1 MLITD
6 LALILIIAGIT
17 TLICKKLKQPVIIGY
32 VLAGFLLSPVAEF
45 FPMVVGNAEEI
56 ETLAEI
62 GVIFLMF
69 SLGLEFNLHKMAQV
83 GVSGTLS
90 AAVQI
95 VGMVLLGYL
104 VGMLLGWSATDSLF
118 LGGMLSMSS
127 TIITVKAIEDCNMR
141 EKKFASLA
149 IGTLIIEDIAAIFL
163 MMVLSTVSVSR
174 GGGAD
179 LVFTIA
185 KLLFYLAFWLLL
197 GIFLVPTIIQKIR
210 RLLTGETLLIVA
222 LALCFG
228 MVLIA
233 DALGFSSALG
243 AFLAGSL
250 LAGTVHAERVEHLT
264 AGVKDLFGAVFF
276 ISVGM
281 MLNPGA
287 VVKYAVPILILTL
300 VTIVGK
306 LIFSSL
312 GVLLSGHTLRQ
323 AIHCGCALAQIGEFA
338 FIIASLGLS
347 LGVIADYI
355 YPIIISV
362 SVITTLTTPFFIKSA
377 DSICNGIE
385 KLLPEKLVQKLDSYT
400 DAEQTAKEQ
409 DSDWAV
415 FLRRYI
421 KRTVFYGVL
430 MLGIVSLGD
439 MLLLPLLEKTLSAAA
454 WVSKAVTL
462 CAVYLCIAMFV
473 RPMLDAHSPQYTVL
487 WAKKRSFRLPL
498 IALSVIRVLLIV
510 FIVFLPIRSVLG
522 IHSLWILPLL
532 AAAVLVA
539 GHFGWFASAYLLV
552 ETRFLTN
559 FNERLLQ
566 QYGDS
571 NDATWLDEKMYVT
584 ELICP
589 PEEAGKDL
597 RALGWGRRYGA
608 NIIKI
613 VRGKKEFDIPS
624 GDMVLSEGDRLAV
637 IGEKE
642 NLVSLRLSIGADAAE
657 DIPTLH
663 TYIAGEKA
671 LYTYTL
677 DVAKN
682 DHLAGSTIRDSGLRE
697 NYDCMILGL
706 QRNLLPIIGPDVN
719 FVIQR
724 GDLVWLLGSH
734 RMAEKALDDMEEA

>member
-1 MLITD
+1 MATLRYMWNQYASPLMLLLL
-6 LALILIIAGIT
+6 LAA
-17 TLICKKLKQPVIIGY
+17 V
-32 VLAGFLLSPVAEF
+32 
-45 FPMVVGNAEEI
+45 VVGVA
-56 ETLAEI
+56 
-62 GVIFLMF
+62 
-69 SLGLEFNLHKMAQV
+69 V
-83 GVSGTLS
+83 GVGLARVRVRRGKAPLSRGT
-90 AAVQI
+90 
-95 VGMVLLGYL
+95 YL
-104 VGMLLGWSATDSLF
+104 VGVLLWLWLVGMICVTLLGSRGIWGSGEVNLQLF
-118 LGGMLSMSS
+118 LAWEEAWYAGDRTAWLY
-127 TIITVKAIEDCNMR
+127 I
-141 EKKFASLA
+141 
-149 IGTLIIEDIAAIFL
+149 
-163 MMVLSTVSVSR
+163 VLN
-174 GGGAD
+174 
-179 LVFTIA
+179 
-185 KLLFYLAFWLLL
+185 
-197 GIFLVPTIIQKIR
+197 
-210 RLLTGETLLIVA
+210 
-222 LALCFG
+222 LAL
-228 MVLIA
+228 
-233 DALGFSSALG
+233 
-243 AFLAGSL
+243 FL
-250 LAGTVHAERVEHLT
+250 
-264 AGVKDLFGAVFF
+264 
-276 ISVGM
+276 
-281 MLNPGA
+281 P
-287 VVKYAVPILILTL
+287 
-300 VTIVGK
+300 
-306 LIFSSL
+306 L
-312 GVLLSGHTLRQ
+312 GV
-323 AIHCGCALAQIGEFA
+323 
-338 FIIASLGLS
+338 
-347 LGVIADYI
+347 
-355 YPIIISV
+355 
-362 SVITTLTTPFFIKSA
+362 
-377 DSICNGIE
+377 
-385 KLLPEKLVQKLDSYT
+385 
-400 DAEQTAKEQ
+400 
-409 DSDWAV
+409 
-415 FLRRYI
+415 
-421 KRTVFYGVL
+421 
-430 MLGIVSLGD
+430 
-439 MLLLPLLEKTLSAAA
+439 LLPLLEKTLSAAA

-510 FIVFLPIRSVLG
+510 FIVFLPIRTVLG

-532 AAAVLVA
+532 AAPVLVA

-624 GDMVLSEGDRLAV
+624 GDMVLNEGDRLAV